1 MNEILKRHFEINK
14 VRDTQTDKAGADE
27 TTKNRTVIMETVD
40 GRKITLEGA
49 QDQIIGFIPGENVEV
64 RITSMQQQLFNVE
77 PEVPDEEVSDGEL
90 PDEELP
96 DVE

>member
-40 GRKITLEGA
+40 GRKITLEGT
-49 QDQIIGFIPGENVEV
+49 QDQITGFIPGENVEV
-64 RITSMQQQLFNVE
+64 RITSTQQQLFS
-77 PEVPDEEVSDGEL
+77 PEQEAPDKELSEDEL
-90 PDEELP
+90 PEDELP

>member
-27 TTKNRTVIMETVD
+27 TTRNRTVIMETVD

-49 QDQIIGFIPGENVEV
+49 QDQITGFIAGENVEV
-64 RITSMQQQLFNVE
+64 RITSTQQQLVNAE
-77 PEVPDEEVSDGEL
+77 PESPGEESEL
-90 PDEELP
+90 PDDELP